1 MRCLFLLLP
10 YVCILN
16 RCIPLFLNLNEK
28 LGWFSFEASLKL
40 PLVAQLLSVLWVVLV
55 EINLFNCYARIC
67 LEGDEEMPYR
77 DNLYDRIK
85 AYLDSKKPKKK

>member
-1 MRCLFLLLP
+1 MLLVWALI
-10 YVCILN
+10 Y
-16 RCIPLFLNLNEK
+16 
-28 LGWFSFEASLKL
+28 A
-40 PLVAQLLSVLWVVLV
+40 
-55 EINLFNCYARIC
+55 CYMKIC